1 MRPDRR
7 AGPAATLLLALAS
20 VILLTTGVASA
31 GENDNV
37 QIQST
42 VNERPVQGATSN
54 DPIRLE
60 PDEPTTIG
68 VTVNN
73 EGSEDLRV
81 ERVRMAGTSLG
92 LTLITYDIPVPL
104 DVPAGEVRQVDIPL
118 VLFDLDR
125 QATGLLPGT
134 VSIYDDTGTV
144 VATESFTLDVRGSAT
159 SVMGLFGFA
168 VLIGTVLSLL
178 IIFRH
183 IATRTLPPNRFR
195 RALRFGMTGVGIGL
209 TFVIALA
216 VFRIGAPGGAIWV
229 PFALIPGIVG
239 FVLGFI
245 SPGVLKIEEDEVDK
259 ARVALIRLSQEAQP
273 PAAPQPVSAD

>member
-1 MRPDRR
+1 MMRDHK
-7 AGPAATLLLALAS
+7 AKVAALVLLALAS
-20 VILLTTGVASA
+20 VTLLTAGVASA
-31 GENDNV
+31 GENESV

-42 VNERPVQGATSN
+42 VNGRPVEGATGN
-54 DPIRLE
+54 DPIRLL

-73 EGSEDLRV
+73 DGSEVLRI
-81 ERVRMAGTSLG
+81 ERVRMSGTSLG

-104 DVPAGEVRQVDIPL
+104 DVPAGESRQVDIPL

-134 VSIYDDTGTV
+134 VSIYDDSGTV

-159 SVMGLFGFA
+159 SVMGLFGIA
-168 VLIGTVLSLL
+168 VLIATVLSLL

-183 IATRTLPPNRFR
+183 IVTRTLPPNRFR

-216 VFRIGAPGGAIWV
+216 VLRVGAPRGEIWV
-229 PFALIPGIVG
+229 PFALIPGIIG

-245 SPGVLKIEEDEVDK
+245 SPGVLKIEEDEVDE
-259 ARVALIRLSQEAQP
+259 AQGALIRLSQDGSST
-273 PAAPQPVSAD
+273 PAPEPVSVD

>member
-1 MRPDRR
+1 MRPGPGPAVPTRPPLPPGAAWAGDQSRSLNPRR
-7 AGPAATLLLALAS
+7 ATGGRGAGAPAH
-20 VILLTTGVASA
+20 
-31 GENDNV
+31 
-37 QIQST
+37 
-42 VNERPVQGATSN
+42 
-54 DPIRLE
+54 DPIRLY

-68 VTVNN
+68 VTVKNG
-73 EGSEDLRV
+73 GSEDLRV
-81 ERVRMAGTSLG
+81 ERVRMSGTSLG

-104 DVPAGEVRQVDIPL
+104 DVPAGEERQIDIPL

-159 SVMGLFGFA
+159 SVMGLFGIA
-168 VLIGTVLSLL
+168 VLFATVLSLV

-209 TFVIALA
+209 TFVISLA
-216 VFRIGAPGGAIWV
+216 VLRVGAPGGEIWV
-229 PFALIPGIVG
+229 PFALIPGITG

-245 SPGVLKIEEDEVDK
+245 SPGVLKIEDDEVDE
-259 ARVALIRLSQEAQP
+259 AQGALIRLSQQAP
-273 PAAPQPVSAD
+273 PSADSEPVSVD

>member
-1 MRPDRR
+1 MLLV
-7 AGPAATLLLALAS
+7 ALTTVTLL
-20 VILLTTGVASA
+20 TPGVASA
-31 GENDNV
+31 GAADSV
-37 QIQST
+37 QLEST
-42 VNERPVQGATSN
+42 VNGRPVEGATGN
-54 DPIRLE
+54 DPIRLI

-68 VTVNN
+68 VTVTND
-73 EGSEDLRV
+73 GSEDLRV

-104 DVPAGEVRQVDIPL
+104 DVPAGEERQVDIPL

-134 VSIYDDTGTV
+134 VSIYDDSGTV

-159 SVMGLFGFA
+159 SVMGLFGIA
-168 VLIGTVLSLL
+168 VLIATVLSLL

-216 VFRIGAPGGAIWV
+216 VLRIGAPGGEIWV
-229 PFALIPGIVG
+229 PFALIPGIAG
-239 FVLGFI
+239 FVLGFV
-245 SPGVLKIEEDEVDK
+245 SPGVLKIEDDEVDE
-259 ARVALIRLSQEAQP
+259 AQGALIRLSQEVSP
-273 PAAPQPVSAD
+273 SAAPEPVSAD